1 MPLDLPTAQHAT
13 TVALNAAA
21 ALALGGGMASLWLQG
36 TGSSWASLR
45 LRQVRM
51 GALVGLMVALLSNAL
66 LLWLEAAAIAEVPVA
81 TAGAAAWSMLTA
93 THYGLA
99 WEVGMVALLAAVV
112 LAAVSGAA
120 RRGRL
125 PSILGLVALAV
136 FFYSR
141 SMVSHAADEGDL
153 SLRLV
158 IDWVHLSLISLWV
171 GEVFVAAT
179 LVLPGPKQTP
189 AADRPGRANYV
200 AALSTSATV
209 ALIGIFATGLFSAWR
224 NLGGVGNV
232 IGNPYG
238 EILLIKLALVGFA
251 AALGAFNRFIVMPP
265 LLAQGPDGG
274 QGSDASARKFVL
286 VLQIEAA
293 MLFGV
298 LILAAILSSTSPPTA
313 G

>member
-1 MPLDLPTAQHAT
+1 MPLDLPTAQHAA

-21 ALALGGGMASLWLQG
+21 ALALGGGMASLWLKG
-36 TGSSWASLR
+36 AESAWTSLR
-45 LRQVRM
+45 LRRVQM
-51 GALVGLMVALLSNAL
+51 GTLIGLVVALLSNAL

-81 TAGAAAWSMLTA
+81 AAGAAAWSMLTA

-99 WEVGMVALLAAVV
+99 WGVGMAALLATVV
-112 LAAVSGAA
+112 LATISGAA
-120 RRGRL
+120 RRSRL

-141 SMVSHAADEGDL
+141 SMVSHAADEGDF

-158 IDWVHLSLISLWV
+158 VDWVHLSLISLWV
-171 GEVFVAAT
+171 GEVFVAGT
-179 LVLPGPKQTP
+179 LVLPGLKQTP
-189 AADRPGRANYV
+189 AADRPDRADYV

-209 ALIGIFATGLFSAWR
+209 ALVGIFATGLFSAWR
-224 NLGGVGNV
+224 SLGGVANL

-238 EILLIKLALVGFA
+238 ETLLIKLALVGFA

-265 LLAQGPDGG
+265 LLAHERDAGLA
-274 QGSDASARKFVL
+274 SDASARKFVL
-286 VLQIEAA
+286 VLHIEAA
-293 MLFGV
+293 VLFGV

>member
-1 MPLDLPTAQHAT
+1 VPLDLQTAQHAA

-21 ALALGGGMASLWLQG
+21 AIALGGGMASLWLRRAE
-36 TGSSWASLR
+36 SPWASLR
-45 LRQVRM
+45 LRRVRI
-51 GALVGLMVALLSNAL
+51 AAIVGLAVALLTSAL

-81 TAGAAAWSMLTA
+81 EAGASAWTMLSA

-99 WEVGMVALLAAVV
+99 WKIGMAALVFAIVLTAVCGVAK
-112 LAAVSGAA
+112 
-120 RRGRL
+120 RGRL
-125 PSILGLVALAV
+125 PSILSLAALAV

-158 IDWVHLSLISLWV
+158 VEWVHLTLISLWV
-171 GEVFVAAT
+171 GEVFIAGA
-179 LVLPGPKQTP
+179 LVLPAAKHTP
-189 AADRPGRANYV
+189 ASGRPDRANYV

-209 ALIGIFATGLFSAWR
+209 ALAGIFATGLFSAWR
-224 NLGGVGNV
+224 NLGGFANV

-238 EILLIKLALVGFA
+238 DTLLIKLALVGFA
-251 AALGAFNRFIVMPP
+251 AALGGFNRFIVMPP
-265 LLAQGPDGG
+265 LLARERDAALA
-274 QGSDASARKFVL
+274 SDASARKFGL

-298 LILAAILSSTSPPTA
+298 LILAAMLSSTAPPA
-313 G
+313 SA

>member
-1 MPLDLPTAQHAT
+1 
-13 TVALNAAA
+13 
-21 ALALGGGMASLWLQG
+21 
-36 TGSSWASLR
+36 
-45 LRQVRM
+45 M
-51 GALVGLMVALLSNAL
+51 GALVCLTVALLSNAL

-81 TAGAAAWSMLTA
+81 AAGAATWSMLTA

-99 WEVGMVALLAAVV
+99 WGVGMAALVSAII

-120 RRGRL
+120 TRGRL

-141 SMVSHAADEGDL
+141 SMVSHAADEGDV
-153 SLRLV
+153 SLRLLV
-158 IDWVHLSLISLWV
+158 DWVHLSLISLWV

-189 AADRPGRANYV
+189 AADRPVRANYV

-209 ALIGIFATGLFSAWR
+209 ALVGIFATGLFSAWR
-224 NLGGVGNV
+224 SLGGVANL

-238 EILLIKLALVGFA
+238 ETLLIKLALVGFA

-265 LLAQGPDGG
+265 LLAWQRDAGLA
-274 QGSDASARKFVL
+274 SDASTRKFVL
-286 VLQIEAA
+286 VLHIEAA
-293 MLFGV
+293 VLFGV